1 MEFVIKRCPPEPTV
15 AKGLERTWLLKVNG
29 IYDEAGTILGRI
41 ERRTCEQGAVCG
53 TVDDVLLQKGV
64 VTAIFT
70 TRIGPTPEF
79 VFTYDDRSM
88 SVHPLNHFICEEIQ
102 ARTVL
107 SWFPEGQCTY
117 SIDDTVDPISALFL
131 YQMLERI
138 DAATE

>member
-15 AKGLERTWLLKVNG
+15 AKGQERTWLLKGNG
-29 IYDEAGTILGRI
+29 ICDEAGTILGRI
-41 ERRTCEQGAVCG
+41 ERRTCTEGAVCG
-53 TVDDVLLQKGV
+53 TIDDVLWQKGV
-64 VTAIFT
+64 VTATFT

-79 VFTYDDRSM
+79 SFTYDDTPM
-88 SVHPLNHFICEEIQ
+88 SVHPLNHFLCEEIH

-117 SIDDTVDPISALFL
+117 TVDDHVDPVSALFL
-131 YQMLERI
+131 YYMLERI